1 MKDKEEKNLQFVLR
15 YYRHGKLDTTKALN
29 KITSHSQQNNLHR
42 LWIFSSGV
50 AAAILICIVSYT
62 LLSRSDNNMISVTA
76 DAGITRHFLPD
87 STLAILSKGSTLEYD
102 SDNYGKKS
110 REVNMSGK
118 VFFSVRRNEQ
128 SPFTATAMYAQVK
141 VLGTEFEIDERMQD
155 TLTNVYVKSGK
166 VMFKGRN
173 SAKGIILTKDM
184 SGTLKHG
191 DEMPEITSTAFPNP
205 SAWATGKFIY
215 KNTPIDAVMKELSLY
230 YETSLYAS
238 EHFKTIT
245 AEFKTDSLDEIIS
258 LIEKTL
264 DIKITKKD

>member
-15 YYRHGKLDTTKALN
+15 YYRHGKLDTAKALN
-29 KITSHSQQNNLHR
+29 KITGYRQHNNLHR
-42 LWIFSSGV
+42 LWIYSSGI

-62 LLSRSDNNMISVTA
+62 LFSRSDNNMISVTA

-110 REVNMSGK
+110 REVNISGK

-128 SPFTATAMYAQVK
+128 LPFTATAIYAQVK
-141 VLGTEFEIDERMQD
+141 VLGTEFEIDERIQD

-166 VMFKGRN
+166 VMFKG
-173 SAKGIILTKDM
+173 K
-184 SGTLKHG
+184 
-191 DEMPEITSTAFPNP
+191 AFPNP
-205 SAWATGKFIY
+205 SAWATGKFVY

-230 YETSLYAS
+230 YGTSLYAS

-245 AEFKTDSLDEIIS
+245 AEFRTDSLDEIIS

>member
-1 MKDKEEKNLQFVLR
+1 MKDNEERNLQFVLR
-15 YYRHGKLDTTKALN
+15 YYRHGKLDTAKALN
-29 KITSHSQQNNLHR
+29 KITGHSQQNNLHR
-42 LWIFSSGV
+42 LWIYSSGI

-62 LLSRSDNNMISVTA
+62 LLSRSNNMISVTA

-128 SPFTATAMYAQVK
+128 SPFTATAMYAHVK
-141 VLGTEFEIDERMQD
+141 VLGTEFEIDESMQD
-155 TLTNVYVKSGK
+155 TVTNVYVKSGK

-191 DEMPEITSTAFPNP
+191 NKMPEITNAAFPNP
-205 SAWATGKFIY
+205 SAWATGKFVY
-215 KNTPIDAVMKELSLY
+215 KNTPIDDVMKELSIY
-230 YETSLYAS
+230 YGKSLYAS

-264 DIKITKKD
+264 DITINKKD

>member
-1 MKDKEEKNLQFVLR
+1 MKDKEEKNLQFVLK
-15 YYRHGKLDTTKALN
+15 YYRHGKLDTAKALN
-29 KITSHSQQNNLHR
+29 KITGIRQQNNLHR
-42 LWIFSSGV
+42 LWIYSSGI

-62 LLSRSDNNMISVTA
+62 LFSRSDNNMISVTA

-102 SDNYGKKS
+102 SDNYEKKS

-155 TLTNVYVKSGK
+155 TVTNVYVKSGK
-166 VMFKGRN
+166 VMFKGK
-173 SAKGIILTKDM
+173 SSSKGIILTKDM
-184 SGTLKHG
+184 SGTLKHE

-205 SAWATGKFIY
+205 SAWATGKFVY

-230 YETSLYAS
+230 YEINLYAS

-264 DIKITKKD
+264 DIKITRKD

>member
-29 KITSHSQQNNLHR
+29 KITGIRQQNNLHR
-42 LWIFSSGV
+42 LWIYSSGV

-118 VFFSVRRNEQ
+118 VFFSVHRNEQ
-128 SPFTATAMYAQVK
+128 SPFTAIAMYAQVK

-166 VMFKGRN
+166 VMFKG
-173 SAKGIILTKDM
+173 IILTKDM

-191 DEMPEITSTAFPNP
+191 NEMPEITNAAFPNP
-205 SAWATGKFIY
+205 SAWATGKFVY
-215 KNTPIDAVMKELSLY
+215 KNTPIDAVMKELSIY
-230 YETSLYAS
+230 YGTSLYAS

-245 AEFKTDSLDEIIS
+245 AEFRTDSLDEIIS

-264 DIKITKKD
+264 DIKISKKD

>member
-15 YYRHGKLDTTKALN
+15 YYRHGKLDTAKALN
-29 KITSHSQQNNLHR
+29 KITGHRQQNNLHR
-42 LWIFSSGV
+42 LWIFSSGI

-62 LLSRSDNNMISVTA
+62 LLSRSNNMISVIA

-110 REVNMSGK
+110 REVNISGK

-128 SPFTATAMYAQVK
+128 SPFTATAMYAHVK

-155 TLTNVYVKSGK
+155 TVTNVYVKSGK
-166 VMFKGRN
+166 VMFKGKN
-173 SAKGIILTKDM
+173 SSKGIILTKDM

-191 DEMPEITSTAFPNP
+191 NEMPEMISASFPNP
-205 SAWATGKFIY
+205 SAWATGKFVY

-230 YETSLYAS
+230 YGTSLYAS

>member
-1 MKDKEEKNLQFVLR
+1 
-15 YYRHGKLDTTKALN
+15 
-29 KITSHSQQNNLHR
+29 
-42 LWIFSSGV
+42 
-50 AAAILICIVSYT
+50 
-62 LLSRSDNNMISVTA
+62 
-76 DAGITRHFLPD
+76 
-87 STLAILSKGSTLEYD
+87 
-102 SDNYGKKS
+102 
-110 REVNMSGK
+110 MSGK

-128 SPFTATAMYAQVK
+128 SPCTETDMYAKIK
-141 VLGTEFEIDERMQD
+141 VLGTEFEIDERIQD

-166 VMFKGRN
+166 VMFKGKN

-205 SAWATGKFIY
+205 SAWATGKFVY

-230 YETSLYAS
+230 YGTSLYAS

-258 LIEKTL
+258 LIENKL
-264 DIKITKKD
+264 DITITKKD